1 MTSLKITSSVRLNN
15 GVNMPVLGLGTW
27 DLRGKQAHKAVRMA
41 LEIGYIHIDTATIYG
56 NEREIGAAVKS
67 SNIPREDI
75 FITSKVWTSDQGYNN
90 TLAAFERS
98 RELLD
103 VEYIDL
109 YLIHWPV
116 TGLRS
121 ETWKALEKIYDIGRV
136 RAIGVSNFTIRH
148 LEEFKET
155 LALTPTVNQVEFSP
169 FLYQKE
175 LLDYCNSNNI
185 ALEAYCPL
193 TRTKKFSDPTIMSIS
208 QKHNKT
214 PAQILI
220 RWELQHDI
228 ITIPKSGNK
237 KHLIENADI
246 FDFNL
251 DESDMEQLD
260 NLNENYRLV
269 DDPNLIE

>member
-1 MTSLKITSSVRLNN
+1 MELKLSSSIKLNN
-15 GVNMPVLGLGTW
+15 GVNMPILGLGTW
-27 DLRGKQAHKAVRMA
+27 DLRGKLAYKAVQWA

-56 NEREIGAAVKS
+56 NEREIGKAMKS
-67 SNIPREDI
+67 SKVLREDI
-75 FITSKVWTSDQGYNN
+75 FITTKVWTSDQGYNN
-90 TLAAFERS
+90 TLAAFDRS
-98 RELLD
+98 RELLN

-116 TGLRS
+116 TGLRG
-121 ETWKALEKIYDIGRV
+121 ETWRALEEIYEKGRV

-148 LEEFKET
+148 LEELNET
-155 LALTPTVNQVEFSP
+155 LELMPTVNQVEFSP

-175 LLDYCNSNNI
+175 LLDYCKSSNI

-193 TRTKKFSDPTIMSIS
+193 TRTNKFSNVTVMTIA
-208 QKHNKT
+208 QKHGKT

-220 RWELQHDI
+220 RWGLQHEI

-237 KHLIENADI
+237 KHLTDNADV

-251 DESDMEQLD
+251 DESDMTQLD
-260 NLNENYRLV
+260 NLNENFRLV
-269 DDPNLIE
+269 DDPNLIK

>member
-1 MTSLKITSSVRLNN
+1 MKLKMSSSIQLNN
-15 GVNMPVLGLGTW
+15 GVNIPILGLGTW
-27 DLRGKQAHKAVRMA
+27 DLRGKTAYKAMLWA
-41 LEIGYIHIDTATIYG
+41 LEIGYTHIDTATIYG
-56 NEREIGAAVKS
+56 NEKNIGEALKATK
-67 SNIPREDI
+67 IPRDEI
-75 FITSKVWTSDQGYNN
+75 FITTKVWTSDQGYDN

-98 RELLD
+98 RKLLD
-103 VEYIDL
+103 LEYIDL

-121 ETWKALEKIYDIGRV
+121 ETWRALEKIYDIGRV

-148 LEEFKET
+148 LEELNGT
-155 LALTPTVNQVEFSP
+155 LELMPTVNQVEFSP
-169 FLYQKE
+169 FLYQKK
-175 LLDYCNSNNI
+175 LLEHCKSNKI

-193 TRTKKFSDPTIMSIS
+193 TRTNKFNDPTIMSIG

-220 RWELQHDI
+220 RWGLQHEI
-228 ITIPKSGNK
+228 VTIPKSGSK
-237 KHLIENADI
+237 KHLIENVNV

-251 DESDMEQLD
+251 DKSDMHQLD